1 MDITDETFARLM
13 VDLYGSLP
21 RQGPGSPESTRRAF
35 AMLGALPALPGVL
48 DIGCGT
54 GAQTIEL
61 ASLTQGHIIGLD
73 VFDWALDTLASRIEE
88 AGLIGRVHTIQQSMD
103 EMEFSPES
111 FDLIWSEGA
120 LYIMGFE
127 HALKTCRSLLKPGA
141 HLAASELSWFQDDP
155 PSELR
160 QFWAVG
166 YPDIK
171 TVEDNVRLIEDCG
184 YEMLGHFHLPAEDWW
199 NEYYTPML
207 SLLPSL
213 RQRYA
218 EEPDAMAT
226 LDENETEM
234 EMHRKYSDYYGYE
247 FFVCRRPSS

>member
-13 VDLYGSLP
+13 ADLYGALP

-35 AMLGALPALPGVL
+35 ALLGALPALPRVL

-61 ASLTQGHIIGLD
+61 ARLTSGHIIGLD
-73 VFDWALDTLASRIEE
+73 VFDWALDALAARIEG
-88 AGLIGRVHTIQQSMD
+88 AGLVGRVHTIQQSMD

-127 HALKTCRSLLKPGA
+127 KALSVCRTLLNSGGY
-141 HLAASELSWFQDDP
+141 LAASELCWFQDDP

-160 QFWAVG
+160 EFWAVG

-171 TVEDNVRLIEDCG
+171 TVEDNSRLIEDCG

-199 NEYYTPML
+199 NDYYTPML

-213 RQRYA
+213 RRKYA
-218 EEPDAMAT
+218 DVPDAIAT
-226 LDENETEM
+226 LDENQTEM
-234 EMHRKYSDYYGYE
+234 EMHRKYSAWYGYE
-247 FFVCRRPSS
+247 FFVCRRPG